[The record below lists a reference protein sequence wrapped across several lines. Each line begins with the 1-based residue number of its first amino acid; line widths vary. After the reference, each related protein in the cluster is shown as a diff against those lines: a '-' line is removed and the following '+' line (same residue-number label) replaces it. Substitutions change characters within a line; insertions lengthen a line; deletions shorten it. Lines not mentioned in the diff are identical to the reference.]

1 MTDDAP
7 QPRMRAVVHA
17 RSVDLIHNDLA
28 NAAFFFI
35 TRIKD
40 RLANDNRDGLFHE
53 VIAAL
58 TMTAFTLEAYLN
70 FVGSQLNP
78 DWSERDDVES
88 KLKTLRNAL
97 GVQTDYNKPPY
108 ATARELIGARNR
120 LAHGKP
126 QITNQRTE
134 VDVTDAELEAMARDL
149 VVARDKEVTA
159 EFVLQAY
166 DDVEAIWREL
176 LTAAGI
182 DVIDTLTSAGGTIE
196 VLGRPKAH

>member
-1 MTDDAP
+1 MTETP
-7 QPRMRAVVHA
+7 QPRMRAMLDA

-28 NAAFFFI
+28 AAAFFF
-35 TRIKD
+35 TSRIKE
-40 RLANDNRDGLFHE
+40 RLAKDDRDGLFHE

-70 FVGSQLNP
+70 FVGAQVNP
-78 DWSERDDVES
+78 DWAERDDVET
-88 KLKTLRNAL
+88 KLKTLRKAL

-108 ATARELIGARNR
+108 ATARQIIGARNR

-126 QITNQRTE
+126 QVSVKRTE
-134 VDVTDAELEAMARDL
+134 VEGTDAQLEAMARDL
-149 VVARDKEVTA
+149 AVAWDQEVTA

-176 LTAAGI
+176 LAAAGI
-182 DVIDTLTSAGGTIE
+182 DVIDTLSSASGTLEI
-196 VLGRPKAH
+196 LGRAKAH